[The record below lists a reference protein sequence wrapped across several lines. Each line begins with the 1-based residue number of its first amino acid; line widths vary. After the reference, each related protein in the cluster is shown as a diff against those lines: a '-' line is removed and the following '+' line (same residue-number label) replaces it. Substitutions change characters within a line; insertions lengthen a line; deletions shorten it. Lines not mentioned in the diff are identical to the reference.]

1 MKSIITTTFILSAMI
16 ITTSLFANTN
26 TDEYQ
31 KTASKLQ
38 GALENKDYKEAK
50 HSLGDLL
57 PLMKEDIKEFKKTI
71 SEAKKS
77 GTDSD
82 QLKQMKQTLK
92 RKSEIYDSLE
102 HLLNVSPAAIR
113 VRARQV
119 VTIVGEYKEIST
131 KYIAS
136 L

>member
-1 MKSIITTTFILSAMI
+1 
-16 ITTSLFANTN
+16 
-26 TDEYQ
+26 
-31 KTASKLQ
+31 
-38 GALENKDYKEAK
+38 KEAK